1 MRKLSA
7 LLALL
12 VIVSMFATATGLSNG
27 AAVPQARDPVITAL
41 TLNEVTSFSFSIA
54 STSTEATITQSQLA
68 INIVNYQKN
77 ALQENDAGLSVMT
90 NTDNAVTEE
99 TQSAF
104 CLPAME
110 PTPEATARNGAI
122 SSLMNNATTI
132 TAHADNGNFDN
143 TA

>member
-12 VIVSMFATATGLSNG
+12 VIVAMFATATTLANG
-27 AAVPQARDPVITAL
+27 PAVPQSRDPAITVSVL
-41 TLNEVTSFSFSIA
+41 DEVMSLGLNISA
-54 STSTEATITQSQLA
+54 ATEATIAQYQLMVSKA
-68 INIVNYQKN
+68 NCN
-77 ALQENDAGLSVMT
+77 GVMA
-90 NTDNAVTEE
+90 N
-99 TQSAF
+99 
-104 CLPAME
+104 PI
-110 PTPEATARNGAI
+110 PEATARNGAI